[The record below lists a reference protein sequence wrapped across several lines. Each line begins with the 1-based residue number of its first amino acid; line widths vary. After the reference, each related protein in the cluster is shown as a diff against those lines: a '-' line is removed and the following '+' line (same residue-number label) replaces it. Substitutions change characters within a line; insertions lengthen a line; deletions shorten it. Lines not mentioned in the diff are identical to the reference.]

1 MNSPNT
7 NSFHYGDISTDED
20 EEDNVEIE
28 DVLLVPDNINSY
40 HYGINDSLSENFIYE
55 AEGKSACSCHDEAM
69 DGNSSDSNDDDV
81 PLTNF
86 KRKGHEKGKVVGGKN
101 ESTPH
106 LQPPGTPSIYE
117 LDLVD
122 YLFLEKKLNPYLESC
137 KLEKINSV
145 SLERCLEYLERCD
158 FIERALLD
166 LQNISSLSIT
176 SDLECSICCVK
187 DDDDFNQI
195 IVCEICGTAVHQD
208 CYGISPLP
216 SKKWFCEKCEIN
228 PTAPRKCVFCPYKG
242 GAMKQTTCGRW
253 AHVICTMWLG
263 EVYFKDPDIMK
274 NISGVD
280 RCLRDRRT
288 LLCFICRKKYG
299 ACTQCSSP
307 SCALAYHATCA
318 AFAGLYIKVDETGD
332 EVKRISYCVKHTN
345 KNVESDSRVSED
357 ITELVKKVEY
367 QYDEWEKKYSEIVK
381 EFSINQAPRIRHHY
395 IKTLSIIY
403 GKEVVNN
410 IIEYWA
416 AKRAY
421 NHDTSLLK
429 YRGYSTIPKG
439 FNKNSTKVEQMD
451 VLKKLEKDKENLE
464 YIYKI
469 VQDICVRED
478 TKNAIAENWIYELEE
493 FCKTKFITIQQCF
506 DEIMKYD
513 DKKLLYKCFEERN
526 FQFRTNFEQIENTV
540 NGNGYN
546 SVEQMWEDF
555 NACLELIKNT
565 CEEGTYLY
573 VYIEKIHM
581 EGERVFERC
590 KNKQH
595 DPKFVERNLR
605 TNQKRLKQFI
615 STMKNIVVDDELI
628 TKLEN
633 DEKIR
638 CKSIETPST
647 SLSFL
652 NYRNNQNNTFSSN
665 EKVNNGVECGE
676 NLPTPVSSI
685 FTCPFEHEE
694 IVLDKVNNIMCQV
707 IDLRYRY
714 CMNDVQNIC
723 QIAEEVKPQNMVM
736 FGYVFV
742 KTFTLTPEYRWVQC
756 ENLKRSFD
764 FISGEENASDS
775 LKESMALARECFVT
789 NGDNYTNNKNT

>member
-1 MNSPNT
+1 MNSPNV

-20 EEDNVEIE
+20 EEDNIEIE
-28 DVLLVPDNINSY
+28 DVLLLSDNINSY
-40 HYGINDSLSENFIYE
+40 HYGINDSTSENFIYQP
-55 AEGKSACSCHDEAM
+55 EGKDVCSFHDDTM
-69 DGNSSDSNDDDV
+69 DINTNDSNDDIS
-81 PLTNF
+81 LNNM
-86 KRKGHEKGKVVGGKN
+86 KRRSSEKGKSLIQNN
-101 ESTPH
+101 ERKLEIQANTNS
-106 LQPPGTPSIYE
+106 SIYE

-122 YLFLEKKLNPYLESC
+122 YLFLDKKLNPFLESLN
-137 KLEKINSV
+137 LEKIDCV

-158 FIERALLD
+158 FIERTLLD
-166 LQNISSLSIT
+166 LQNISNLSIT

-216 SKKWFCEKCEIN
+216 SRKWFCEKCENN
-228 PTAPRKCVFCPYKG
+228 PIASRKCVFCPYKG

-288 LLCFICRKKYG
+288 LLCFICKKKYG

-332 EVKRISYCVKHTN
+332 DIKRISYCVKHTN
-345 KNVESDSRVSED
+345 RNIDSDNRISED
-357 ITELVKKVEY
+357 LTELYKKVEF
-367 QYDEWEKKYSEIVK
+367 QYEEWEKKYSEIVK
-381 EFSINQAPRIRHHY
+381 DFSIKRTPRIRHHH

-403 GKEVVNN
+403 GKEVVNS

-429 YRGYSTIPKG
+429 YRSCIPMPKG
-439 FNKNSTKVEQMD
+439 FSKNSTKFEQMET
-451 VLKKLEKDKENLE
+451 LKKLEKDKEILE
-464 YIYKI
+464 GIQKLLL
-469 VQDICVRED
+469 DIQARED
-478 TKNAIAENWIYELEE
+478 AKSLIADNWIYELEE
-493 FCKTKFITIQQCF
+493 FCKTKFITIRQCF
-506 DEIMKYD
+506 DEVMKYD
-513 DKKLLYKCFEERN
+513 DKNLLYKCFKEKN

-540 NGNGYN
+540 YENGYN
-546 SVEQMWEDF
+546 SIEQMWEDF
-555 NACLELIKNT
+555 NACLELVKNT

-573 VYIEKIHM
+573 IYIEKIHM
-581 EGERVFERC
+581 EGERVTERC

-595 DPKFVERNLR
+595 DSKFVERNLR

-615 STMKNIVVDDELI
+615 STMKNVVVDEDLKN
-628 TKLEN
+628 KLEN
-633 DEKIR
+633 DDKIKC
-638 CKSIETPST
+638 CKSTVTPST

-652 NYRNNQNNTFSSN
+652 NYRNYQNNTFLGS
-665 EKVNNGVECGE
+665 EKVNNILDYGE
-676 NLPTPVSSI
+676 NLPAPVSSI

-694 IVLDKVNNIMCQV
+694 IVLDKVNNVMCQV

-723 QIAEEVKPQNMVM
+723 QIAEEVKPQNMVIS
-736 FGYVFV
+736 GYVFV
-742 KTFTLTPEYRWVQC
+742 KTFTHIPEYRWVQR

-764 FISGEENASDS
+764 IISGEENASDS
-775 LKESMALARECFVT
+775 LKESMALARECFVRESS
-789 NGDNYTNNKNT
+789 KIS